1 MTRHSFSNTVFPLPQ
16 AELVPCAD
24 RRLRPE
30 VTEAFSNSCE
40 RRTRNTY
47 VTLIELLVVI
57 AIIAIL
63 ASMLLPALN
72 QARARAR
79 TASCVSNLKQAGTI
93 FALYTDVSDGYYP
106 VSDSWP
112 EDPAM
117 PRWPVALLRAG
128 LVTTGDGLNNTEP
141 APTMARQGTLPAGIW
156 RCPEGAPAKNDWD
169 GAQTHYGMNGE
180 TFREYRK
187 THFTKRHSSLA
198 MMADTTNSGVAFFT
212 LNTAN
217 EGSDS
222 GSSRLRYNHNNS
234 ANFLML
240 DGHVENFGL
249 LRVPTRVIWYWE
261 N

>member
-1 MTRHSFSNTVFPLPQ
+1 MAYF
-16 AELVPCAD
+16 LVY
-24 RRLRPE
+24 
-30 VTEAFSNSCE
+30 VVWGS
-40 RRTRNTY
+40 TY
-47 VTLIELLVVI
+47 FFI
-57 AIIAIL
+57 
-63 ASMLLPALN
+63 
-72 QARARAR
+72 
-79 TASCVSNLKQAGTI
+79 G
-93 FALYTDVSDGYYP
+93 
-106 VSDSWP
+106 
-112 EDPAM
+112 
-117 PRWPVALLRAG
+117 VALQGLPPFLLGALRFSAAGLLLLAVCALRGERVLRAG

-198 MMADTTNSGVAFFT
+198 MMADTINSGVAFFN

-217 EGSDS
+217 EGTDS
-222 GSSRLRYNHNNS
+222 SSSRIRYNHHNS

-249 LRVPTRVIWYWE
+249 LRVPTRVVRYWE
-261 N
+261 Y